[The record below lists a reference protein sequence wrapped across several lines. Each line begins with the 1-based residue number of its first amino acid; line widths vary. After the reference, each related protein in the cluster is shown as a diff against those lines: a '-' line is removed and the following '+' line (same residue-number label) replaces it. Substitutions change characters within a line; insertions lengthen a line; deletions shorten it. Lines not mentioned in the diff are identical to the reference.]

1 MDKFYINDILIT
13 NIKKNSYLKYI
24 YQANYIISINND
36 IIDFTNTKK
45 EAIKIAK
52 SFIKELFYLQNRD
65 SVEVGKNE

>member
-1 MDKFYINDILIT
+1 MDKFYIDDVLIT

-24 YQANYIISINND
+24 YQANYVISINND

-52 SFIKELFYLQNRD
+52 NFIKELED
-65 SVEVGKNE
+65 KK

>member
-1 MDKFYINDILIT
+1 MKKHRFNINDILIT
-13 NIKKNSYLKYI
+13 NIKKNSYLKYV

-52 SFIKELFYLQNRD
+52 NFIKE
-65 SVEVGKNE
+65 VEDKK